1 MPIGDSLS
9 IVANGVYGYEED
21 AGDTRG
27 NSTNVDGEWYGA
39 AGYIT
44 YDHSDTA
51 SVTFRAEYFKDVGGS
66 RLDFDGITSKKS
78 FTEGSDD
85 AILKS
90 LTVTP
95 QLLIGEH
102 GILRAEFRRDMAN
115 HEVFSRQTMVN
126 TPAVQTAQNKN
137 QDTVSLQ
144 YIVSF

>member
-1 MPIGDSLS
+1 
-9 IVANGVYGYEED
+9 
-21 AGDTRG
+21 
-27 NSTNVDGEWYGA
+27 
-39 AGYIT
+39 
-44 YDHSDTA
+44 
-51 SVTFRAEYFKDVGGS
+51 
-66 RLDFDGITSKKS
+66 LDFDGITSKKN